1 MVSYFLISFFL
12 NFLYFKNLEG
22 EEALVF
28 ICIIF
33 AGLIWLIM
41 MLYHCY
47 RESKEP
53 GEEVTIDHPY
63 WHVNSMRT
71 PRQPKQSTPSP
82 SPDQVLFQR
91 EDVVEHQHQLLH
103 QHRPNSQFRINQN
116 CSQQLLATPLHFRV
130 QVPIHSPSTSTSTST
145 QSLIHSSSMAVK
157 MLHIGSFVEN
167 LICCCKV
174 ANVYE
179 IKNIWNPF
187 LSSSIN

>member
-1 MVSYFLISFFL
+1 MIDL
-12 NFLYFKNLEG
+12 LEG
-22 EEALVF
+22 ENLGIAVIFVLIGLFFFISVF
-28 ICIIF
+28 K
-33 AGLIWLIM
+33 L
-41 MLYHCY
+41 LYKCY

-53 GEEVTIDHPY
+53 GEEVTVDHPY
-63 WHVNSMRT
+63 WHENSMRT

-82 SPDQVLFQR
+82 SPEQVLFPR
-91 EDVVEHQHQLLH
+91 EDVVEHRHQLLH
-103 QHRPNSQFRINQN
+103 QHRSNSQFRINQN
-116 CSQQLLATPLHFRV
+116 CSQQLFATPLHFRV
-130 QVPIHSPSTSTSTST
+130 QVPTHYPSTSTST

-179 IKNIWNPF
+179 IKIIWNPF